1 MPRFFFAGDAGDI
14 ERLQVGYARQ
24 SVKYLIK
31 GEGERFGQGL
41 LAVIEI

>member
-1 MPRFFFAGDAGDI
+1 MPRLFFAEDVGDI

-24 SVKYLIK
+24 SVKYLMK
-31 GEGERFGQGL
+31 GDVEWFGPGL